1 MREDVPGS
9 SKSKLEL
16 SLNVH
21 NAQIADTVACMTAI
35 SNLLICRTEVVVMI
49 KFHLRLGPKRL
60 FKAVG
65 VVS

>member
-1 MREDVPGS
+1 MREDVSGS
-9 SKSKLEL
+9 SKSRLGL

-35 SNLLICRTEVVVMI
+35 SNSLVCRTGVVVMI
-49 KFHLRLGPKRL
+49 KFHQRLGPKRL